1 MEKTLELLKTLAGIP
16 APSGNEM
23 ALGKYV
29 YQYMKTFAPEVAVDR
44 LGNVMACVTGR
55 KPGATRILLT
65 AHQDEVSFMVRKI
78 DPDGFIRIQRNGGI
92 PEKNLLGLNVLLM
105 TDKGLMTGLIGTRS
119 HHLTSQEERY
129 QVVPI
134 MDLYIDCGFA
144 SAEEA
149 EKAGIHVGTPV
160 VYQRTFYINGS
171 RIFSNALDDRIGL
184 TSILEVG
191 RRIAEKKDAV
201 DAEVWIGTSVQEE
214 WSLRG
219 VIPLTRAVK
228 PDAVLCC
235 DMYPATDTP
244 DLTGIADIALGHGP
258 VISEY
263 NFHGRG
269 TLMGLIPDAAL
280 RDTALRA
287 AAELGIP
294 IQRGVLIGVLTD
306 AAYVQTEENGI
317 ATLDVAIPA
326 RYSHSA
332 CESSDIGDLKEYLD
346 LLEKLIELYPKQE
359 NKNRRDLIMA

>member
-29 YQYMKTFAPEVAVDR
+29 YQYMKTFAPEVEVDR

-214 WSLRG
+214 
-219 VIPLTRAVK
+219 
-228 PDAVLCC
+228 
-235 DMYPATDTP
+235 
-244 DLTGIADIALGHGP
+244 
-258 VISEY
+258 
-263 NFHGRG
+263 
-269 TLMGLIPDAAL
+269 
-280 RDTALRA
+280 
-287 AAELGIP
+287 
-294 IQRGVLIGVLTD
+294 
-306 AAYVQTEENGI
+306 
-317 ATLDVAIPA
+317 
-326 RYSHSA
+326 
-332 CESSDIGDLKEYLD
+332 
-346 LLEKLIELYPKQE
+346 
-359 NKNRRDLIMA
+359 

>member
-1 MEKTLELLKTLAGIP
+1 MEESLNLLKTLAGIP

-23 ALGKYV
+23 NLGKYI
-29 YQYMKTFAPEVAVDR
+29 YKYMQTFAPEVNVDR

-55 KPGATRILLT
+55 KPGALRILLT
-65 AHQDEVSFMVRKI
+65 AHQDEVSFMIRKI
-78 DPDGFIRIQRNGGI
+78 EPDGFLKIQRNGGI

-119 HHLTSQEERY
+119 HHLTSQEDRY
-129 QVVPI
+129 KVVPI
-134 MDLYIDCGFA
+134 MDLYIDCGFK
-144 SAEEA
+144 SAQEA
-149 EKAGIHVGTPV
+149 LDAGIHVGTPV
-160 VYQRTFYINGS
+160 VYQRTFYVNGR

-184 TSILEVG
+184 TAILEVG
-191 RRIAEKKDAV
+191 KRIAAKKDV
-201 DAEVWIGTSVQEE
+201 QAEVWIGASVQEE

-219 VIPLTRAVK
+219 VLPLTRAVQ

-244 DLTGIADIALGHGP
+244 DLQGIADIALGGGP

-280 RDTALRA
+280 RDAALEA
-287 AAELGIP
+287 AKELNMT

-306 AAYVQTEENGI
+306 AAYVQTVGNGI

-332 CESSDIGDLKEYLD
+332 CESSDLQDWKEYLD
-346 LLEKLIELYPKQE
+346 LLEKLIEVYPRQE
-359 NKNRRDLIMA
+359 KKSRRDIIMG